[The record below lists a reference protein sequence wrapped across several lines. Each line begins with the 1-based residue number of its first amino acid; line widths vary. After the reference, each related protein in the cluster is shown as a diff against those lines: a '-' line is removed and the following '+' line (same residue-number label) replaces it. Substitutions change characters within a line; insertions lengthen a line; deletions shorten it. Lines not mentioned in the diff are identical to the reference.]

1 MRSRLLALA
10 TLALALVLGGCA
22 HPIQL
27 VPEPTQLVGQG
38 GANKIDRPVVLMVTD
53 AQLSQEV
60 VSPGGGGDK
69 VSPNT
74 TFDMNLTYDFEDGFV
89 GSNQLSLNIRNLFD
103 QKPPYYSSTYGYNSG
118 ISSPV
123 GRLIT
128 VGLTSRL

>member
-1 MRSRLLALA
+1 VYFDVLNRSGSHGSIGMQMRGSIGWAYESF
-10 TLALALVLGGCA
+10 G
-22 HPIQL
+22 
-27 VPEPTQLVGQG
+27 
-38 GANKIDRPVVLMVTD
+38 
-53 AQLSQEV
+53 AQLFMNYTGGYRNWG
-60 VSPGGGGDK
+60 SPDNPVITDPVTLNPSGGGDK

-74 TFDMNLTYDFEDGFV
+74 TFDMNLTYDFDDGFV

-103 QKPPYYSSTYGYNSG
+103 QRPPYYSSTYGYNSG